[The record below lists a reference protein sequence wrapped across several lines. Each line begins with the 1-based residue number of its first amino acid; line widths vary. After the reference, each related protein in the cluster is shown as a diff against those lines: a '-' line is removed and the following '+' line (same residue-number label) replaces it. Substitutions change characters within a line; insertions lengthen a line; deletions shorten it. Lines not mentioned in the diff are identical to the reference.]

1 MSFSNNT
8 IRQNKIVTCF
18 IEELVPQDHLVRK
31 LEAAIDFSFIY
42 PLVRNLYST
51 NGRPCIDP
59 VVLFKMLIINI
70 VFGLNSMRR
79 TCREIEVGTMS
90 RFRTTLISRLNNFN
104 PILDP
109 ILGLRGSSEMLFKF
123 NSFSLLFFYHKF

>member
-79 TCREIEVGTMS
+79 TCREIEVNVAY
-90 RFRTTLISRLNNFN
+90 RWY
-104 PILDP
+104 
-109 ILGLRGSSEMLFKF
+109 LGLD
-123 NSFSLLFFYHKF
+123 LLDKIPDYSTWSQNYIRRYLWLYFGGYPRYYGGY